1 MKKEFKISYI
11 YDPLN
16 RLSAVEFN
24 GEAKKHYDYD
34 EAGNL
39 TVISPGSPKNNEAP
53 AAGRESKIVTDEHF
67 AALEEQYHRLNA
79 ETQSGAISP
88 EQFQER
94 VNELRFQDAAGVWWQ
109 LRFDGIW
116 LKWDGAGWVEA
127 GENHIL

>member
-24 GEAKKHYDYD
+24 GEAKKHYGYD

-39 TVISPGSPKNNEAP
+39 TVVSPGPPENSEAP
-53 AAGRESKIVTDEHF
+53 AAVRESKAAADERF

-79 ETQSGAISP
+79 EAQAGAISL
-88 EQFQER
+88 EQFQEK
-94 VNELRFQDAAGVWWQ
+94 VNQLRFQDATGVWRQ

-116 LKWDGAGWVEA
+116 LKWDGAGWVES